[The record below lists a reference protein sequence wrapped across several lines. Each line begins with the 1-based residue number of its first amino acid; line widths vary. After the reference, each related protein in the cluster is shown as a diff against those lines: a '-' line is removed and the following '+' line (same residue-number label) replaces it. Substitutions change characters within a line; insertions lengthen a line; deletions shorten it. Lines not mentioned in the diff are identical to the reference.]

1 MEEEEAGAVERL
13 APHAK
18 LASHFAFGLPGP
30 LESAP
35 RPPIHAVIDLASEDD
50 GEDDDDGV
58 SAEVGGRVGEGGGD
72 GAGGEAPP
80 VVDLEDIPPS
90 VVRVPG
96 PAGVVGGAVEKMG
109 RPEAPSQSS
118 RGVHHCGLCGQAF
131 VQRSS
136 LRRHLG
142 KRRCAVLKKQ
152 KATKAKTVQDDVA
165 GGDVGAVG
173 EEVAS
178 RVVAPGGGDP
188 PSRPPPASAAGEAGP
203 AGGAGSVA
211 AQAVSATVPKSPKKR
226 KNKRKGPSKAR
237 VGGPR
242 RETGGVKPS
251 RAYVPME
258 QLVAMAVASRH
269 NLSHRN
275 ALLEAAEGLVD
286 LSPGPESNEA
296 DSGVETA
303 AEVSSSGEG
312 SVGVEPRPEAL
323 NLRESLSLPPPEESP
338 SAEEAVES
346 GIGEN
351 LVGSVPGPGD
361 PDCDVPLNPAPAP
374 GPEVP
379 VDGAGGGGGVVSS
392 SGEGSVGVEP
402 RPEDLN
408 LRESRSLTPPEG
420 SPSAEEAVESGIGE
434 NLVGPVPG
442 PGDLGCDAPL
452 NPAPAPGP
460 EVPVDGA
467 GGGGGVV
474 VPGVLPEEVVP
485 EVATETVSAAP
496 VVPPAVPTSEV
507 AVAPSKAAEGEEE
520 PSESAAASGAS
531 IYFACQY
538 DADRSDQSVG
548 GGRGSLPRS
557 RASFSGVSGPPSVS
571 PLVPSR
577 VRSSSEGGAP
587 RTSTP
592 LIRRRDDEEKDPLLS
607 GDEGQP
613 LDFSWDGVSDET
625 FSEVS
630 EGLDFFGAGG
640 GGGEVAAKIDLEE
653 ELRPSRCV
661 GFCRGPDGAGG
672 QQIPCQDYLRVSEQ
686 VS

>member
-58 SAEVGGRVGEGGGD
+58 SAEVGGRVGEVGGD

-242 RETGGVKPS
+242 RETGGVKPG

-379 VDGAGGGGGVVSS
+379 VDGAGGGGGVV
-392 SGEGSVGVEP
+392 
-402 RPEDLN
+402 
-408 LRESRSLTPPEG
+408 
-420 SPSAEEAVESGIGE
+420 
-434 NLVGPVPG
+434 
-442 PGDLGCDAPL
+442 
-452 NPAPAPGP
+452 
-460 EVPVDGA
+460 
-467 GGGGGVV
+467 

-538 DADRSDQSVG
+538 DADHSDQSVG

-557 RASFSGVSGPPSVS
+557 RASFSGVSGSPSVS

-661 GFCRGPDGAGG
+661 GFCRGPGGPRG

>member
-1 MEEEEAGAVERL
+1 MEEEEAGAVGRL

-58 SAEVGGRVGEGGGD
+58 SAEVGGRVGEVGGD

-173 EEVAS
+173 GEVAS

-351 LVGSVPGPGD
+351 LVG
-361 PDCDVPLNPAPAP
+361 
-374 GPEVP
+374 
-379 VDGAGGGGGVVSS
+379 
-392 SGEGSVGVEP
+392 
-402 RPEDLN
+402 
-408 LRESRSLTPPEG
+408 
-420 SPSAEEAVESGIGE
+420 
-434 NLVGPVPG
+434 PVPG

-557 RASFSGVSGPPSVS
+557 RASFSGVSGSPSVS

-661 GFCRGPDGAGG
+661 GFCRGPGGPRG

>member
-1 MEEEEAGAVERL
+1 MEEEEAGAVGRL

-50 GEDDDDGV
+50 GEDEDDGV
-58 SAEVGGRVGEGGGD
+58 SAEVGGRVGEVGGD

-188 PSRPPPASAAGEAGP
+188 PSRPPPASAAGDAGP

-286 LSPGPESNEA
+286 LSPGPEPNEA

-323 NLRESLSLPPPEESP
+323 NLRESLSLPPPEE
-338 SAEEAVES
+338 
-346 GIGEN
+346 
-351 LVGSVPGPGD
+351 
-361 PDCDVPLNPAPAP
+361 
-374 GPEVP
+374 
-379 VDGAGGGGGVVSS
+379 
-392 SGEGSVGVEP
+392 
-402 RPEDLN
+402 
-408 LRESRSLTPPEG
+408 